1 MKNICVYL
9 GSNPGNRVEYKES
22 VLRLGDVLV
31 QNNIDLV
38 YGGSKIGL
46 MGELSNQVLK
56 KNGKVT
62 GVMPKNLFPESV
74 VNNQLTKLIYVEDM
88 HERKKKMADLSDGF
102 IALPGG
108 IGTFEELFE
117 ILSWAQLGIHK
128 KPIGLL
134 NVEGFFDPVI
144 TLLQNTIKEGFMKA
158 SNLKLLLVSSNPAEL
173 ISMMKAYVPPVMEQ
187 KWNDLKI

>member
-9 GSNPGNRVEYKES
+9 GSNPGSRAEYRES
-22 VLRLGDVLV
+22 VLQLGDVLV

-38 YGGSKIGL
+38 YGGSRLGL

-62 GVMPKNLFPESV
+62 GVMPKNLFPENV
-74 VNNQLTKLIYVEDM
+74 VNTQLTNLIYVEDM

-134 NVEGFFDPVI
+134 NVEGFFEPI
-144 TLLQNTIKEGFMKA
+144 ISLLHNTIKEGFMKE
-158 SNLKLLLVSSNPAEL
+158 SNLKLFLVSSNPAEL
-173 ISMMKAYVPPVMEQ
+173 VNMMKGYVPPVMEQ
-187 KWNDLKI
+187 KWNELKI